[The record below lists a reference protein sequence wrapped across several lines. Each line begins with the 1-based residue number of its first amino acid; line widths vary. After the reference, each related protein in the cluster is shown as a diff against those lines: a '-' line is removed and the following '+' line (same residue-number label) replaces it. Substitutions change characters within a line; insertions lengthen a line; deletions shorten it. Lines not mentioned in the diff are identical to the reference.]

1 MTDLRAQPEKKRD
14 SLKIEFAEEM
24 QRKLM
29 EFDENQIAMTNWPN
43 VYARGATAMLSL
55 LWPVIEAA
63 DHKWMPTYA
72 SRTGRG
78 EIGEADRE
86 VFRAI
91 DEALTELR
99 RRVGEGKD
107 E

>member
-1 MTDLRAQPEKKRD
+1 MTDLRAQLEQKID

-43 VYARGATAMLSL
+43 VYARGADAMLSL

-63 DHKWMPTYA
+63 EGMKRIYEKTERKDFGKDQQEAWA
-72 SRTGRG
+72 CRTNMF
-78 EIGEADRE
+78 D
-86 VFRAI
+86 
-91 DEALTELR
+91 ALTELR
-99 RRVGEGKD
+99 QRIGEGK
-107 E
+107 